1 MSESNTSVTFG
12 VEIEFV
18 VKDVSGVVQK
28 SLIPRVI
35 RHESSQKEKDELR
48 EMEPWRQF
56 ASHIARTLRDNGISN
71 GKFFEV
77 WLWSSGQGLLV
88 RHE

>member
-18 VKDVSGVVQK
+18 VKDVGGVVQE

-35 RHESSQKEKDELR
+35 RHDSSQREKDELR
-48 EMEPWRQF
+48 EREPWRQF
-56 ASHIARTLRDNGISN
+56 ASHIANTLRGNGISN
-71 GKFFEV
+71 GK
-77 WLWSSGQGLLV
+77 LL
-88 RHE
+88 EYQL